1 VSNPVEPLSAVQE
14 RVTRLRRLDACAVS
28 DAFDRLKLSGVVAG
42 VPRQSGAGRIAGVAV
57 TLKLDAGPPPRDP
70 PLLGSPAEP
79 PAPDRPRHLGTA
91 AIEIAGP
98 DNVIVVEQRT
108 GIEAG
113 CWGGLLTLGAKVRG
127 VAGVIA
133 DGPVRDIDE
142 ARMYDFP
149 IFTRAVTA
157 LTARGRVV
165 ERSTNTAVTAWSVT
179 VNPGDYVI
187 ADASA
192 VIFIA
197 AVDIDRV
204 LEVAESIAAREA
216 SMARAILAGV
226 PISKVMGGNYETML
240 RG

>member
-1 VSNPVEPLSAVQE
+1 VSNPVEPLPAVQE
-14 RVTRLRRLDACAVS
+14 RVARLRRLDACAVS
-28 DAFDRLKLSGVVAG
+28 DAFDRLKLSGVVSG

-57 TLKLDAGPPPRDP
+57 TLKLDAGPASP
-70 PLLGSPAEP
+70 GSPHP
-79 PAPDRPRHLGTA
+79 GPPRHLGAT

-98 DNVIVVEQRT
+98 DNVIVVEQRS

-127 VAGVIA
+127 VAGVVA

-149 IFTRAVTA
+149 IFTRALTA
-157 LTARGRVV
+157 TTARGRVV
-165 ERSTNTAVTAWSVT
+165 ERSTNAPVIAWGVT

-216 SMARAILAGV
+216 SMAKAILAGV
-226 PISKVMGGNYETML
+226 PISKVMGGDYETML
-240 RG
+240 KG